1 MDYIYP
7 PGATLGDAIPAW
19 HDGDDVQL
27 TWKST
32 SWYISNGTDVVLAPF
47 SPIDYGANTY
57 SVEGTYTRRSGTR
70 IPVSVEFAVTQGRGT
85 LQHIWAFDKGGSA
98 NPRPRELKP
107 RAGDTFTPAIVSF
120 STQNHDDQHTSDGKA
135 ITFGAAPLVAFEDSA
150 PSGKYTLG
158 LMVEDIA
165 GEIADQYANVMVA
178 NPHGATPA
186 AAPPA
191 GAPSAGATAGT
202 LTYHD
207 QELAFRIDYPQEW
220 KTASPGTDK
229 VIFAEPGD
237 AGSEL
242 TVDVYALEGKLTA
255 ANRAMIQDL
264 LESSGIQ
271 PGFALRREPKG
282 MRIAGHDGLRAEYVY
297 QNRDGVLLYVVG
309 IAVSDQAG
317 GATYLITFE
326 APADGFDGKSAM
338 LDGMLKTL
346 RVG

>member
-1 MDYIYP
+1 MRKIPRPLRVP
-7 PGATLGDAIPAW
+7 PRDALASCAIAVLLAGCILGPDFVKPTPPAPDDWSAW
-19 HDGDDVQL
+19 HSGDDVQL

-150 PSGKYTLG
+150 PSGNYTLG

-165 GEIADQYANVMVA
+165 GERR
-178 NPHGATPA
+178 T
-186 AAPPA
+186 
-191 GAPSAGATAGT
+191 
-202 LTYHD
+202 
-207 QELAFRIDYPQEW
+207 
-220 KTASPGTDK
+220 
-229 VIFAEPGD
+229 
-237 AGSEL
+237 
-242 TVDVYALEGKLTA
+242 TVG
-255 ANRAMIQDL
+255 
-264 LESSGIQ
+264 
-271 PGFALRREPKG
+271 
-282 MRIAGHDGLRAEYVY
+282 
-297 QNRDGVLLYVVG
+297 
-309 IAVSDQAG
+309 
-317 GATYLITFE
+317 
-326 APADGFDGKSAM
+326 
-338 LDGMLKTL
+338 
-346 RVG
+346 